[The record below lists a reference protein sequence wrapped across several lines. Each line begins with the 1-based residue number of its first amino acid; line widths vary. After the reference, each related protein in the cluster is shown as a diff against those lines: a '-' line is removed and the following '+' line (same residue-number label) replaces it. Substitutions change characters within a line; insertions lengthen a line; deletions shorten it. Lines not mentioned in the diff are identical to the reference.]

1 MKEKLLLKNI
11 MIEQKDN
18 RIEILKKIFSKKLK
32 ELRQERQLSQRQMAD
47 NLGTAVST
55 YANWE
60 QGRTEP
66 GIYDIYNLLWAFDID
81 ANELFDYYILN

>member
-47 NLGTAVST
+47 KLGTAVST

>member
-1 MKEKLLLKNI
+1 MKQNDNDRINALKT
-11 MIEQKDN
+11 
-18 RIEILKKIFSKKLK
+18 IFSKKLK

-47 NLGTAVST
+47 KLGTAVST

-66 GIYDIYNLLWAFDID
+66 GIYDIYNLLWVFDID
-81 ANELFDYYILN
+81 ANELFDYDILN